1 MADSADPRSIAAHLA
16 AALIASKP
24 LEKAKG
30 DPATAAAK
38 IYFDVLDAVKK
49 EQEKR
54 YHSADGSARTLV
66 RQRRA
71 E

>member
-1 MADSADPRSIAAHLA
+1 LA

-30 DPATAAAK
+30 GPAAAAAK

-49 EQEKR
+49 EQNKR
-54 YHSADGSARTLV
+54 YTPPAWYPGLDPPP
-66 RQRRA
+66 
-71 E
+71 

>member
-30 DPATAAAK
+30 GPAAAK
-38 IYFDVLDAVKK
+38 IYFDLLDAVRK
-49 EQEKR
+49 EQDKR
-54 YHSADGSARTLV
+54 YTPPPVQQG
-66 RQRRA
+66 
-71 E
+71 